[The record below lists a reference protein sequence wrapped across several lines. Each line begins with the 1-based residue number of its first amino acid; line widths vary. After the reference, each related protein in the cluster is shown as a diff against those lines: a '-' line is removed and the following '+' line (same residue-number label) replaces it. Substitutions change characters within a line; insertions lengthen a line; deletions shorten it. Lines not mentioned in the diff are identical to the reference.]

1 MRINKAVELLEQR
14 QPVYF
19 EFVDANDVG
28 KYDGDVGKY
37 DGHAG
42 KYDGHVGK
50 YDGHVGKYD
59 GGAGKY
65 DAGRALAQTWADY
78 IAYDMEHSALD
89 VRGLM
94 RFMRGLVDGGPTRS
108 GHRTPAVIV
117 TLPIDGTDEQSVR
130 ANGWMI
136 KHVLATGV
144 HGLLLCHAE
153 SPEAVR
159 AFVEA
164 ARYSFHAGAGQ
175 DLGQGRRG
183 HGGQTRA
190 AEIWGIPAGEYLT
203 RADPWPLE
211 ARGELLLGIKV
222 ENKRALAGVERTTR
236 VPGIAFAEWG
246 PGDMG
251 MSMGYPDQH
260 NEPYPAEM
268 RAARA
273 RVMGACKAAG
283 LAFLEA
289 VTPENVI
296 ARIEEG
302 VMIGCGPRAQEA
314 ADVGR
319 RHTRRALA
327 W

>member
-19 EFVDANDVG
+19 EFVDADG
-28 KYDGDVGKY
+28 AGEYDG
-37 DGHAG
+37 
-42 KYDGHVGK
+42 
-50 YDGHVGKYD
+50 
-59 GGAGKY
+59 
-65 DAGRALAQTWADY
+65 GRALAQTWADY
-78 IAYDMEHSALD
+78 IAYDMEHSAFD
-89 VRGLM
+89 VRGLL

-136 KHVLATGV
+136 KQVLATGV

-153 SPEAVR
+153 RAEAVR

-164 ARYSFHAGAGQ
+164 ARYAFHGSGGRAGADP
-175 DLGQGRRG
+175 DLGPGRRG

-190 AEIWGIPAGEYLT
+190 AEIWGVAAGEYLT
-203 RADPWPLE
+203 RADPWPLD

-222 ENKRALAGVERTTR
+222 ENTRALTAVEHTTR

-260 NEPYPAEM
+260 DEPYPSEM

-273 RVMGACKAAG
+273 RVMAACKAVG

-296 ARIEEG
+296 GRIEEG

-314 ADVGR
+314 ADIGR

>member
-1 MRINKAVELLEQR
+1 MRINKALELLEQR

-19 EFVDANDVG
+19 EFVDAEDAG
-28 KYDGDVGKY
+28 EYDG
-37 DGHAG
+37 
-42 KYDGHVGK
+42 
-50 YDGHVGKYD
+50 
-59 GGAGKY
+59 
-65 DAGRALAQTWADY
+65 GRALAQTWADY

-136 KHVLATGV
+136 KQVLATGV

-164 ARYSFHAGAGQ
+164 ARYAFHSSGGHAGAGHAGAGPE
-175 DLGQGRRG
+175 LGPGRRG

-190 AEIWGIPAGEYLT
+190 AEIWGVAPGEYLA
-203 RADPWPLE
+203 RADPWPLD
-211 ARGELLLGIKV
+211 ARGELLLGLKV
-222 ENKRALAGVERTTR
+222 ENKRALAAVERTTR

-260 NEPYPAEM
+260 DEPYPAEM

-273 RVMGACKAAG
+273 RVMSACKVAG

-296 ARIEEG
+296 GRLEEG
-302 VMIGCGPRAQEA
+302 VTIGCGPRAQEA
-314 ADVGR
+314 ADIGR
-319 RHTRRALA
+319 RYTRRALP